1 MSYDGASVDD
11 LVTQLKDLKPAGV
24 ITESTGGL
32 ELPLV
37 AALAA
42 ASLPVAVV
50 NPRQVRDFAKS
61 TGQLAK
67 TDRLD
72 AHVLAHFGEA
82 VRPAI
87 RPLRDADTRALG
99 AMLARR
105 RQVSGILVAEKN
117 RLGRAT
123 PEVRPRLE
131 AHISWLQQ
139 ELDDL
144 DTDLRQRIQHSP
156 LWREKDDLLR
166 SVPGVG
172 PQVSLTLL
180 AYLPELGTL
189 NRKQIAAL
197 VGVAPFNRDSGPHRG
212 KRSVW
217 GGRATVRSTLYMGA
231 LVASRRNPVLREFY
245 QRLLEAGKPKK
256 VALTACMRKLLTIL
270 NSMVRTGQK
279 WDPTSQHLDFKTVA
293 IKSLLAAA
301 VGYIWPCWER
311 VDRSISRHLS
321 QLHRESNPIP
331 DDPYTSSQ
339 LHPASG
345 KLSFDVLH
353 IMTQPWTRILYSSS
367 ISIPRS
373 APYLL
378 SPLFLRSAIITTS
391 YEDNTNR
398 QQKCVEFRHIDKAC
412 KVIDGLEDEAQR
424 PPCATA
430 GTVQLPDSHGRSWRK
445 CGKNKDIGDDV
456 SCVKNKGC
464 RDGRHNR

>member
-1 MSYDGASVDD
+1 MSQEPTYVGIDVSKEQVDVAVRPTGRSWSVSYNGASVDD

-37 AALAA
+37 VALAA

-131 AHISWLQQ
+131 AHISWLKQ

-156 LWREKDDLLR
+156 VWREKDDLLR

-172 PQVSLTLL
+172 PQADRRSGRCG
-180 AYLPELGTL
+180 AFQS
-189 NRKQIAAL
+189 RQRSISRQAFR
-197 VGVAPFNRDSGPHRG
+197 VG
-212 KRSVW
+212 RS
-217 GGRATVRSTLYMGA
+217 SYGA
-231 LVASRRNPVLREFY
+231 LYAVYGRTGGQSVQPGAT
-245 QRLLEAGKPKK
+245 RLLPAVAESRQAEESGSHCLRAQATDNPQHYGKDGCSLGSDHSQ
-256 VALTACMRKLLTIL
+256 ALT
-270 NSMVRTGQK
+270 
-279 WDPTSQHLDFKTVA
+279 FKTVA
-293 IKSLLAAA
+293 FPVSSLP
-301 VGYIWPCWER
+301 G
-311 VDRSISRHLS
+311 
-321 QLHRESNPIP
+321 
-331 DDPYTSSQ
+331 
-339 LHPASG
+339 
-345 KLSFDVLH
+345 
-353 IMTQPWTRILYSSS
+353 
-367 ISIPRS
+367 
-373 APYLL
+373 
-378 SPLFLRSAIITTS
+378 
-391 YEDNTNR
+391 
-398 QQKCVEFRHIDKAC
+398 
-412 KVIDGLEDEAQR
+412 
-424 PPCATA
+424 
-430 GTVQLPDSHGRSWRK
+430 
-445 CGKNKDIGDDV
+445 
-456 SCVKNKGC
+456 
-464 RDGRHNR
+464 